1 MRESWFCS
9 ERLDLG
15 QVQGSK
21 LDHVK
26 FRQTKSAFFHIT
38 GIKVSVTVS
47 NTWHFKS
54 RSNHYNSPHQTFSWS
69 SPGSHFLTSSF
80 FVFKS
85 HSYLVSLILDHLQR
99 DRFKIRKFYF
109 LVHNV
114 QFAPAG
120 LPTRPSEEYKKLAKN
135 GGCGL
140 HVDAEDPIYNSGLLM
155 YYSCFVEP
163 DVEDCDRDHP
173 LPQNDLVCFQHQNG
187 ERGARIQTMHPNF
200 LCLAFHQSWKCHG
213 TVFQEND
220 VFQEGI
226 HGFRVVTYPIKAV
239 EDLVEHCQ
247 DEAPFQSVLQQWK
260 TALLNSFS
268 PKKLQ
273 CGLDRIFNKTLE

>member
-1 MRESWFCS
+1 LVLFRTVGFGAGPGKQTRSC
-9 ERLDLG
+9 
-15 QVQGSK
+15 QVQTNKKCFLPYYRNQSLSDCLEHLTFQISK
-21 LDHVK
+21 QSLQ
-26 FRQTKSAFFHIT
+26 F
-38 GIKVSVTVS
+38 
-47 NTWHFKS
+47 
-54 RSNHYNSPHQTFSWS
+54 S
-69 SPGSHFLTSSF
+69 SPNFFLIFSRITFPDILLLCFQKSLLLSLSYPRSPSEGPFQDSKVLFFGS
-80 FVFKS
+80 
-85 HSYLVSLILDHLQR
+85 QR
-99 DRFKIRKFYF
+99 AIR
-109 LVHNV
+109 
-114 QFAPAG
+114 PAG

-187 ERGARIQTMHPNF
+187 GRGARIQTMHPNF

-260 TALLNSFS
+260 TALLNSSS